1 MYICDTYIYII
12 LFIET
17 NIYLSEIEL
26 YILFYKKMYIEN
38 IYISYILHTT
48 QLKIYNIKLANM

>member
-26 YILFYKKMYIEN
+26 YILFYKKMYLEN